1 MKNIIITGGAGFI
14 GSNCIR
20 EFLKTNKYKILN
32 IDLLTYAG
40 NSLTIKDFENE
51 NNYSFVKGDIGDDL
65 FLKEEINKFK
75 PDFIINFAA
84 ESHVDRSITSS
95 LPFIKTNI
103 LGTYFLLENSLSY
116 LNKIDGEKKSDFRF
130 LHVSTDEVFGSLA
143 ENEYFTEDSRY
154 DPSSPYSASKA
165 SSDHLVRAWNRTYK
179 LPTLITNCSNNFGP
193 YQFPEKLIP
202 LVILNA
208 INERPIPI
216 YGKGDQIRDWL
227 HVNDHISAIE
237 TVLIKG
243 KIGQT
248 YNIGANNPCTN
259 LSVVN
264 LICET
269 LDFLK
274 PRHNGLSYKKLIQYV
289 EDRPGHD
296 QRYAIDS
303 KKIENEL
310 GWSSGVS
317 FEEGIKKTI
326 QWYIENIDWC
336 EKVSAESYN
345 MERLG
350 LIREGS

>member
-40 NSLTIKDFENE
+40 NSLTIKDFANE
-51 NNYSFVKGDIGDDL
+51 SNYSFIKGDIGDDL

-84 ESHVDRSITSS
+84 ESHVDRSIISS

-116 LNKIDGEKKSDFRF
+116 LNTIDGEKKNDFRF

-143 ENEYFTEDSRY
+143 EDEYFTEDSRY

-179 LPTLITNCSNNFGP
+179 LPTIITNCSNNFGP

-237 TVLIKG
+237 TVLTKG

-264 LICET
+264 QICET

-274 PRHNGLSYKKLIQYV
+274 PRQNSLSYKKLIQYV

-310 GWSSGVS
+310 GWSSAVS
-317 FEEGIKKTI
+317 FQEGIKKTI
-326 QWYIENIDWC
+326 QWYLENIDWC
-336 EKVSAESYN
+336 EEVSAESYN

-350 LIREGS
+350 LIKEGS